1 MPAIANAD
9 GSPGHD
15 DRRDAAARQGYGL
28 RIDRRQFLQRAIAA
42 GAGTAVIPSTMVSA
56 QTAEPGAS
64 PYGELATEPDE
75 NGLLLPEGFTSRI
88 LAVGGETV
96 EGTDYAWHAFPDGA
110 ATFPTDDGGWIYTCN
125 SEVTAL
131 FAPDQGGVSA
141 IRFDADGKVVDAY
154 RILEGSTSNCA
165 GGPTPWGTWMSC
177 EEPVDKRG
185 RLWECDPTGEE
196 EAVAHEAMG
205 LWNREAAAVD
215 PEGKAV
221 YMTEDDP
228 DGLLY
233 RFTPTKY
240 PDLSAGTVHAAIVD
254 DDGAVTWGEVPDP
267 SAESEPTHDQVDG
280 ATRFDG
286 GEGIWYDR
294 GSIYFTTKGDN
305 KVHHIDL
312 DAQRHEVI
320 WDSDPDA
327 DGKEGAVLS
336 GVDNITVD
344 HETGDLFVAEDG
356 GNMEVVI
363 ISADGAVAPFARVAE
378 DHTGSEITG
387 PCLSPD
393 RTRLYFSSQRGPS
406 PKMLKE
412 VIPGAGFDTR
422 NAGITYEVTGPFRT
436 AEATPGS
443 PTTTLAKASPSSSG
457 TTSDDDEG
465 SSTSAPVVI
474 GGVVLLA
481 AAGAGATLALR
492 RRRPAAGDAPID
504 EGPTPEA

>member
-1 MPAIANAD
+1 M
-9 GSPGHD
+9 
-15 DRRDAAARQGYGL
+15 
-28 RIDRRQFLQRAIAA
+28 A
-42 GAGTAVIPSTMVSA
+42 GAGAAVIPSTMVSA

-64 PYGELATEPDE
+64 PYGDLAARPDE
-75 NGLLLPEGFTSRI
+75 NGLLLPQGFTSRI
-88 LAVGGETV
+88 IAIGGETV
-96 EGTDYAWHAFPDGA
+96 AGTAYAWHAFPDGA
-110 ATFPTDDGGWIYTCN
+110 ATFPTDDGGWIYACN

-141 IRFDADGKVVDAY
+141 IRFDADGEIVDAY

-185 RLWECDPTGEE
+185 RLWECDPTGAK

-228 DGLLY
+228 EGLLY
-233 RFTPTKY
+233 RFTPTDY
-240 PDLSAGTVHAAIVD
+240 PDLSAGTLHAAIVA

-267 SAESEPTHDQVDG
+267 SAESKPTQGQVEG
-280 ATRFDG
+280 ATRFNG

-294 GSIYFTTKGDN
+294 GSIYFTSKGDN

-312 DAQRHEVI
+312 AKQRYEVV
-320 WDSDPDA
+320 WDSDPA
-327 DGKEGAVLS
+327 SEGKEGAVLS

-344 HETGDLFVAEDG
+344 HATGDLFVAEDG
-356 GNMEVVI
+356 GNMEVVL
-363 ISADGAVAPFARVAE
+363 ISSDGVVAPFARVAE
-378 DHTGSEITG
+378 DPTGSEITG

-412 VIPGAGFDTR
+412 VIDGAEFDTR
-422 NAGITYEVTGPFRT
+422 NAGITYEVTGPFRK
-436 AEATPGS
+436 AEANPAA
-443 PTTTLAKASPSSSG
+443 PTTTLAKANPSGSSS
-457 TTSDDDEG
+457 TTDPVDADEG

-474 GGVVLLA
+474 GGIALLA

-492 RRRPAAGDAPID
+492 RRRPTAGDKPLDVHPHHHDAPPR
-504 EGPTPEA
+504 EGTDGPSGTDA